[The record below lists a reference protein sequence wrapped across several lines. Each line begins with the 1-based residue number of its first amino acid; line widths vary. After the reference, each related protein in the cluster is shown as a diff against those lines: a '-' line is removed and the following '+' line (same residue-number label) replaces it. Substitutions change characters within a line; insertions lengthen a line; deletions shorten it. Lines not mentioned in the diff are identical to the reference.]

1 MDNEVYNNPTSHLI
15 DYLASQGVM
24 MQEDPFIPK
33 GSELKAVDEE
43 NNNNNEN
50 NTDNIENKDIVNQNV
65 NGVNQN
71 VNNNS
76 NVEIVEI

>member
-43 NNNNNEN
+43 NNNNEN
-50 NTDNIENKDIVNQNV
+50 NTHNIENKDVVKQNV

-76 NVEIVEI
+76 NIEIVEI